1 MSVNSGLK
9 TTKIIGQRKAFYRHR
24 IPESSCARK
33 ESVDINILVTSR
45 TVDRRI
51 MQSFR
56 ITSMLPSRINKW
68 NQLSLFRWTSIKVI
82 PIKATFWQWV
92 KVSREAASEGATVLH
107 IRFRSLSSNSK
118 KQLGAPVQTWQ

>member
-1 MSVNSGLK
+1 MSVNSGIK
-9 TTKIIGQRKAFYRHR
+9 TTKIIGQRKVFYRHR
-24 IPESSCARK
+24 IPQSSCARK

-56 ITSMLPSRINKW
+56 ITSILPSRIRKW